1 MDGGVHQGGVA
12 RHHRVGGGAQERGDL
27 GQDGTLHGTNCCS
40 TQVLIPPDIYETHQ
54 YTLFKGEFL
63 TLTNRGG
70 AEVDSTSSTP
80 TTLSTS

>member
-27 GQDGTLHGTNCCS
+27 GKDGTLHGTDGCP
-40 TQVLIPPDIYETHQ
+40 TQVLVLSDIHETHQ

-70 AEVDSTSSTP
+70 AAVDSTSSTP